1 MFMSSTDIAVFNVAN
16 CLRRFL
22 AW

>member
-1 MFMSSTDIAVFNVAN
+1 MSSTDIAVFNVAN